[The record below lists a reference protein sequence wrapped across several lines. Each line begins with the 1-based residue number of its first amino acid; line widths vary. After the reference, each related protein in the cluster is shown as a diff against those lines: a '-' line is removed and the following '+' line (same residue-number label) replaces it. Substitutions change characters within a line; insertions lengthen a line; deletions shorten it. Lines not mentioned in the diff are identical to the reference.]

1 MIFLISFVLS
11 IISLSDK
18 NVSSDQVAIS
28 VLVDESETWT
38 YEHLSDQEIQRQF
51 DLHPLDNPY
60 FGYTTKPHWFRVIL
74 PDHFHG
80 ENTNVIINYP
90 SIRDIRLYDGNKAPQ
105 LAGRNVPVDNWP
117 NKARNIVF
125 NLNEDH
131 ADTIYLRAQEKASLI
146 VPIAVKLERSY
157 KVDSLVENIL
167 YGFFFGFVIA
177 MILYNLMLF
186 LSLRDVT
193 YFYYIIAMAA
203 GGLVAAIRA
212 GYAIVYWWPN
222 NSILDDRIYLICG
235 GVSVMASSR
244 FVSNFLGLTQSNKK
258 IDLYLWVVSAMAA
271 GMVVLTFFLDFVQLT
286 NYGRLLVA
294 VGIPSFLGIG
304 IWKWTKGYRPA
315 RFFVLAW
322 IPYIAGLVLIVLKGG
337 GWVPYSPLVDI
348 SAEVGTCL
356 EAILL
361 SFALGDRISSY
372 KKAKS
377 DAEKKVLKTELEHKA
392 LLTQNQRLDYE
403 LKLKEKDLQNEHQ
416 QLATTTLWLTQKNK
430 VLQDLQQSLKALKNG
445 DQSAELKLMS
455 KKVEQNL
462 NAEEDWMRFKEHF
475 EKVHTGFFSVLQQ
488 DFPALTNNEHRLCA
502 YLRMNMST
510 KEIATLQGVS
520 TTAIEQARRRM
531 RKKIGISNTE
541 TNLHTFLQNLA

>member
-1 MIFLISFVLS
+1 MIFLFSFILS
-11 IISLSDK
+11 FISLSEKHTTYDP
-18 NVSSDQVAIS
+18 VMIS
-28 VLVDESETWT
+28 VLVDDSGDWT
-38 YEHLSDQEIQRQF
+38 YEHLSDQAIQDQF

-60 FGYTTKPHWFRVIL
+60 FGYTTKPHWFRIIL
-74 PDHFHG
+74 PKHFRG
-80 ENTNVIINYP
+80 ENATVIINYP

-105 LAGRNVPVDNWP
+105 LAGRNVPVENWP

-125 NLNEDH
+125 DLNEDH

-146 VPIAVKLERSY
+146 VPVAVKLERNY
-157 KVDSLVENIL
+157 KVDSLVENVL

-186 LSLRDVT
+186 FSLRDVT

-235 GVSVMASSR
+235 GVSIMASSR

-258 IDLYLWVVSAMAA
+258 IDFYLWVVSAMAA

-304 IWKWTKGYRPA
+304 IWKWIKGYRPA

-372 KKAKS
+372 KRAKS
-377 DAEKKVLKTELEHKA
+377 DAEKKVLESELEHKV
-392 LLTQNQRLDYE
+392 LLAQNQRLDYE
-403 LKLKEKDLQNEHQ
+403 LKLKEKDLQNEQQ

-430 VLQDLQQSLKALKNG
+430 VLQDLQQSLKTLKSG
-445 DQSAELKLMS
+445 DQSAELKLMR

-462 NAEEDWMRFKEHF
+462 NAEEDWVRFKEHF

-510 KEIATLQGVS
+510 KEIAALQGVS